1 MITCCVKQE
10 KVYILPNKIIKTI
23 PRDETESVI
32 AQSCEV

>member
-1 MITCCVKQE
+1 MLCQAGKG
-10 KVYILPNKIIKTI
+10 VYILPNEIIKTI